1 MGMGWTFIS
10 LYPIPQNRNLL
21 FAGGSLSF
29 SGFSQDTVMTQI
41 EFFTQLPLAQAAPPA
56 GGGFAQFL
64 PIILLFVGM
73 WFLIIA
79 PQRKRQK
86 AHDKM
91 LSELKT
97 GDEIVTSGGLYGTI
111 TNVKDDRLVVRIA
124 DNTKVELGKS
134 FVASKLGAEVVK

>member
-1 MGMGWTFIS
+1 M
-10 LYPIPQNRNLL
+10 NRNLP
-21 FAGGSLSF
+21 FDAHSLSF
-29 SGFSQDTVMTQI
+29 SGFSQDIAMNLNELFI
-41 EFFTQLPLAQAAPPA
+41 QLPLAQAQSP

-64 PIILLFVGM
+64 PLILLFVGM

-86 AHDKM
+86 AHEQM

-97 GDEIVTSGGLYGTI
+97 GDEIVTSGGIYGTI

-124 DNTKVELGKS
+124 DNTKIELGKS
-134 FVASKLGAEVVK
+134 FVANKVGDNPAK

>member
-1 MGMGWTFIS
+1 MD
-10 LYPIPQNRNLL
+10 
-21 FAGGSLSF
+21 F
-29 SGFSQDTVMTQI
+29 SAFLT
-41 EFFTQLPLAQAAPPA
+41 LAQAAPA
-56 GGGFAQFL
+56 GGGLAQFL

-97 GDEIVTSGGLYGTI
+97 GDEVVTSGGIFGTI

-124 DNTKVELGKS
+124 DNTKIELGKN
-134 FVASKLGAEVVK
+134 FVSSKVGDQSAS